1 MTSVQSMPSDIS
13 DIDVKKYFES
23 VIYYKQSQQ
32 HQSIIYMIEGSRFKK
47 GLYYDDFF
55 TYARNILNKCL
66 KESKETFNKNTI
78 ITHLDLKGLTMKQ
91 IDTTFFKKMIII
103 LQQEYEDTLEK
114 LIVTNI
120 PVFFKLA
127 YKIVRPFIDKDTKKK
142 IFFEKKSK
150 KGNTEFTNNDDIFEE
165 L

>member
-1 MTSVQSMPSDIS
+1 MSNSLSMQDDTYTDINA
-13 DIDVKKYFES
+13 YLQS
-23 VIYYKQSQQ
+23 VIYYKKSEQ
-32 HQSIIYMIEGSRFKK
+32 HNSIIYTIEGNRFKK
-47 GLYYDDFF
+47 GVEYDIVMKH
-55 TYARNILNKCL
+55 ARDTLNKCL
-66 KESKETFNKNTI
+66 VESKALYNKNRV
-78 ITHLDLKGLTMKQ
+78 ITHLDLSGITMKQ
-91 IDTTFFKKMIII
+91 IDTGFFKKMIVM

-120 PVFFKLA
+120 PVFFKIA

-150 KGNTEFTNNDDIFEE
+150 KGSREFTNNDDIFED

>member
-1 MTSVQSMPSDIS
+1 MSNTLSMQDDTYIDINT
-13 DIDVKKYFES
+13 YLHS
-23 VIYYKQSQQ
+23 VIYYKNSRQ
-32 HQSIIYMIEGSRFKK
+32 HNSIIYTIEGDKFKK
-47 GLYYDDFF
+47 GVQYDIVMK
-55 TYARNILNKCL
+55 YAKETLDKCL
-66 KESKETFNKNTI
+66 IKSKKLYNKNTV
-78 ITHLDLKGLTMKQ
+78 ITHLDLRGITMKQ
-91 IDTTFFKKMIII
+91 IDTGFFKKMIVM

-120 PVFFKLA
+120 PVFFKIA

-150 KGNTEFTNNDDIFEE
+150 KGTCEFTNNDDILED